1 MSDNISDM
9 TDAGLE
15 LEISGKKYKLSKL
28 SIDDFAAFEMYLR
41 SERVANFLRVSKE
54 ININDRS
61 KMIDAIFSSK
71 IDPSEFETISASRFF
86 IWRSLQKNHPEIKLE
101 EMGSVINMDNLTE
114 LQKIVDRIS
123 GSGNPKKGKAKKAK

>member
-54 ININDRS
+54 INITDRS
-61 KMIDAIFSSK
+61 KM
-71 IDPSEFETISASRFF
+71 
-86 IWRSLQKNHPEIKLE
+86 QQNHLLI
-101 EMGSVINMDNLTE
+101 I
-114 LQKIVDRIS
+114 
-123 GSGNPKKGKAKKAK
+123 